1 MSTTRKPWWAQAT
14 PLVSV
19 SAGGALIGFSFVPG
33 TAAGLTSPTGLP
45 HLLALDK
52 VANAPEPARPE
63 EARSAAAHA
72 DQALRSAVVNVA
84 QYYLRMAR
92 TRTPAQMEAI
102 IWGVDSVNGADHGA
116 SCAAFASM
124 TLELGAQSVGQQSW
138 VTGGGSYPWP
148 LYDWADVRVDAN
160 PKSLGVISIQQDA
173 QAHGRWH
180 PVGDGY
186 SPQPGDWVMFDQH
199 VEVVT
204 GYRDGVLST
213 IGANSLPDLT
223 VNAHQ
228 FRGPLAEDGVVGFV
242 DNGGL
247 AAVDA
252 SASGTPTPAPTAS
265 APTASAPTVSSPTA
279 SGAVAAGTAA
289 IPGAVPAQEPAPAQ
303 KPAPAAKSVPS
314 AKLAPAAKPA
324 PSAKSGAAVDQDPAG
339 HLAATGA
346 ADIPGAVA
354 QLASTPVPA
363 APHTPAATS
372 RPAAPAKAAQP
383 APYSRHKQPSPSTSV
398 PETSAQQ
405 AFISAVAPGAM
416 AAQSRYGIPAAVT
429 IAQAIDESGWGQS
442 ELAAKDHNLFGI
454 KGSGPAGTD
463 AMPTQE
469 FLDGGWVTT
478 TAYFRMYHNV
488 AESIADHSQ
497 LLATSPSYQRAMADR
512 AVPDAFANDLTGVYA
527 TDPNYGSTLIGL
539 MQLYDLYR
547 YDDFP
552 AAATATSPAVAA
564 PVAKPPGAK
573 PPAAKPPAAPVA
585 KPPAA
590 PVVAAAIPGATTA
603 VLPAAT
609 VTAPTAIAPALSA
622 PAAGGARVS
631 RGSARIP
638 GLAAP
643 ARAAARYQSQIPA
656 AVTTA
661 FINTARASIMTAKP
675 LYRDVASF
683 SGIDWQLLAACDW
696 MQCGARPRY
705 SPVHGEKLGSVNAD
719 GTVYHTKSAALAQC
733 ATDLVELSRSVYR
746 IRLPG
751 QKALSVT
758 DLANTFAAFRWGGLL
773 RQNNVSAME
782 FPYSVQGLTGQHTK
796 MRWPRISAPDTPDRP
811 GTRFRAQFGAVPIVL
826 SLNYP
831 ATA

>member
-19 SAGGALIGFSFVPG
+19 SASGALIGFSFVPG
-33 TAAGLTSPTGLP
+33 TAASLTSPTGLP
-45 HLLALDK
+45 HLLVLDK
-52 VANAPEPARPE
+52 VANAPEPVRPDVSS
-63 EARSAAAHA
+63 SAAAHA

-84 QYYLRMAR
+84 KYYLRMAR
-92 TRTPAQMEAI
+92 TRTPAQMAAI

-124 TLELGAQSVGQQSW
+124 TLELGAQSAGQQSW
-138 VTGGGSYPWP
+138 VTGGGTYPWP

-186 SPQPGDWVMFDQH
+186 PPQPGDWVMFDQH

-213 IGANSLPDLT
+213 IGANSLPGLT

-228 FRGPLAEDGVVGFV
+228 FRGPLAEDGVAGFV

-247 AAVDA
+247 APADAVA
-252 SASGTPTPAPTAS
+252 PGPATSGAKTSSGT
-265 APTASAPTVSSPTA
+265 
-279 SGAVAAGTAA
+279 AGTAA
-289 IPGAVPAQEPAPAQ
+289 IPGAVPVREPVTAR
-303 KPAPAAKSVPS
+303 KPAA
-314 AKLAPAAKPA
+314 AAKP
-324 PSAKSGAAVDQDPAG
+324 
-339 HLAATGA
+339 
-346 ADIPGAVA
+346 
-354 QLASTPVPA
+354 VPA
-363 APHTPAATS
+363 DRSAPPVKSPPATS
-372 RPAAPAKAAQP
+372 RPAAPAKARPAAP
-383 APYSRHKQPSPSTSV
+383 VKAPHTAPYRRHKPASATAPV

-416 AAQSRYGIPAAVT
+416 AAQARFGVPAAVT
-429 IAQAIDESGWGQS
+429 IAQAIDESGWGRS
-442 ELAAKDHNLFGI
+442 ELSVKDHNLFGI

-463 AMPTQE
+463 TMPTQE
-469 FLDGGWVTT
+469 FLDGGWVTN
-478 TAYFRMYHNV
+478 TAYFRVYHNV
-488 AESIADHSQ
+488 AESIADHAQ

-512 AVPDAFANDLTGVYA
+512 SVPDAFANDLTGVYA
-527 TDPNYGSTLIGL
+527 TDPAYGSTLIGL

-547 YDDFP
+547 YDDLP

-564 PVAKPPGAK
+564 PAAK
-573 PPAAKPPAAPVA
+573 PPAAKPPGAR
-585 KPPAA
+585 
-590 PVVAAAIPGATTA
+590 VVSSAIPGATAA
-603 VLPAAT
+603 VLPAPAAT
-609 VTAPTAIAPALSA
+609 VTAPALSA
-622 PAAGGARVS
+622 PAVGGPRVS

-643 ARAAARYQSQIPA
+643 AAARASARYQPQIPA

-683 SGIDWQLLAACDW
+683 SGISWQLLAACDW

-705 SPVHGEKLGSVNAD
+705 SPVHGEKLGSVNLD
-719 GTVYHTKSAALAQC
+719 GTVYYTKSEALAQC
-733 ATDLVELSRSVYR
+733 ATDLIELSRGVYR
-746 IRLPG
+746 IRLAG
-751 QKALSVT
+751 QSSLSVS

-796 MRWPRISAPDTPDRP
+796 MRWPKISAPDAPDRP